1 MELIDSLGINA
12 KLLIVQ
18 GVGFLILLFVL
29 KKFLFSRI
37 LNVIKTRADEVKE
50 TYDKT
55 EKDRREAERLK
66 IAYQERLRE
75 ANKEA
80 DRKIQEAVKEARGI
94 SDDIIRKSNENAAEI
109 KTKAQ
114 TEIEFARRQALAD
127 VREYVVNL
135 TILSSSRLIEQSVS
149 EDTAK
154 RLVNNVINEAGGLA

>member
-37 LNVIKTRADEVKE
+37 LNVVKTRADEVKE

-94 SDDIIRKSNENAAEI
+94 SDEIIRKSNENAAEI